1 MLTIFGKKKK
11 DDSSVQID
19 TGTVPSQPPSQTPSM
34 QPQAPIPTNTQDQP
48 PTWPTPGPLM
58 GQTTPP
64 PPAPSIRQMSREPAQ
79 GPRLDSC
86 RSTRHSPRKKRLYR
100 KSYKPYSKTSQRL
113 QGPPSVQYGRRIPNK
128 SHLV

>member
-48 PTWPTPGPLM
+48 PTWPTTGPLM

-64 PPAPSIRQMSREPAQ
+64 PPAPSMRQTSPGPAQ
-79 GPRLDSC
+79 APTPTQLPLDASSPSEDTSLS
-86 RSTRHSPRKKRLYR
+86 RILQSLLQDIPTATESTFSPM
-100 KSYKPYSKTSQRL
+100 PE
-113 QGPPSVQYGRRIPNK
+113 
-128 SHLV
+128 